1 MRMGQR
7 ERERESF
14 SRLLTEG
21 GAQCGGAQSHNPEIM
36 TWAEIKSRL
45 LNQLSHPST
54 FQVTTWLWSLAM
66 VDRY

>member
-1 MRMGQR
+1 MGQR

-45 LNQLSHPST
+45 LNQLSHTQAP
-54 FQVTTWLWSLAM
+54 FKRPHGYEFHLFPP
-66 VDRY
+66 